1 MSLIFSNDLFIWIP
15 CSVSDGMSNS
25 NSIINHHF
33 LMSLFLY
40 IRNFRHLLEVEIE
53 KEDLIMSQSFIHT
66 LHYQYI
72 WFSSINITSKCC
84 PFKSDGLKLSQIS
97 FIIHSIIHTLK
108 YYWMTIIECFITYFN
123 TNERRKIRESEWLLF
138 ISSYFSLNHNWFYR
152 IRNLFHLINSWY
164 PEYWWIKR

>member
-53 KEDLIMSQSFIHT
+53 KEDLIMSQSFIQT

-108 YYWMTIIECFITYFN
+108 YYWITAGECFKSHFKR
-123 TNERRKIRESEWLLF
+123 NERREIWEIEWF
-138 ISSYFSLNHNWFYR
+138 ISSSHFSLDNYR
-152 IRNLFHLINSWY
+152 FNRTRNLFHLVESWY
-164 PEYWWIKR
+164 P